1 MDPARYRTL
10 YLSPLPATA
19 RVRAVPGKLPDLSD
33 ANFHLKAGSVEVV
46 PLSLPQLY
54 TAGVECGHTAARAEL
69 KHQVLTVSAQLDHLR
84 EHFRAVQER
93 AQGDREQLAGEL
105 LATQRR
111 FQLAQLQMSDMQVQ
125 AGQLQM
131 QTEQMQLHAAHLEA
145 TLAMMRERV
154 GDLENS
160 RSWRITQ
167 PLRTVGERAKV
178 ARARFRAWRA
188 GIRRLPQLSGMALSI
203 LRNEGPGAL
212 ADRVRAKIQPEERY
226 KPGVPA
232 QFHQE
237 EVIAPLEFA
246 RAPAPLASIVIP
258 VYGKPLLTYTCL
270 KSLHANTPHDMV
282 EIIVVDDASP
292 EPTAAALAGVTGVRF
307 ERNSE
312 NLGFIGTCNRGA
324 EMARGEFVV
333 FLNNDTIVSQGWLEA
348 ILRVFHEHADAGL
361 VGAKLVYPDG
371 RLQEAG
377 GIVWRDGSAW
387 NWGRDDNPDRP
398 EYNYVREADYCS
410 GACVAIPVELF
421 RELGGFD
428 TRYAPAYYEDADL
441 AFAVR
446 AAGRKVYYQPA
457 ATIVHFEG
465 QTSGTDETTGV
476 KRHQVVNRATFADKW
491 STALQAHRANG
502 VSVEFERDRWAT
514 MRVLVID
521 ACMLTPDHDAGSMRM
536 LAILEILTSLRCK
549 VTFVADNLEHRQPY
563 VSQLQQRG
571 VEVLFHPF
579 VRSIAD
585 LLSKRGSEFDI
596 VVISRHYIAVKHIDA
611 VRAFAPRALVV
622 FDTVDL
628 HFLRSERQAELE
640 ASAMA
645 RASARAKRDEELT
658 LIRKSDV
665 TLVVSSYEQ
674 SLLAELVPDARVLVL
689 STIHELLPP
698 GRPFAEREGLV
709 FIGGFQHP
717 PNTDAVLWYAS
728 EILPHVRAA
737 LPGVRTYIVG
747 SNVPG
752 NVRALAAEDFVVT
765 GYVPDVTP
773 YFGGCRVSIAPLRYG
788 AGVKGKINLAMSY
801 GLPVVATT
809 PSIEGMSLVPE
820 RDVVVADDAKAFAD
834 AIVRVYH
841 DETLWNRLAAGG
853 RENIRTHFSRDVA
866 RSAITRL
873 IAFAHAGANSSGAGS
888 RAR

>member
-10 YLSPLPATA
+10 YLTPLPAAPRTHA
-19 RVRAVPGKLPDLSD
+19 PPDALPALDERH
-33 ANFHLKAGSVEVV
+33 FHLKEGEVEVV
-46 PLSLPQLY
+46 PLSLPQLF
-54 TAGVECGHTAARAEL
+54 TAGVECGHTAARGEL
-69 KHQVLTVSAQLDHLR
+69 KHQIGTVSAQLEHLR

-93 AQGDREQLAGEL
+93 AKGDREQLAGEL

-111 FQLAQLQMSDMQVQ
+111 FHSAQLQISEMQAE
-125 AGQLQM
+125 AGQMQM
-131 QTEQMQLHAAHLEA
+131 QADQMQMHAAHLESSVTA
-145 TLAMMRERV
+145 ARRRIDE
-154 GDLENS
+154 LETS
-160 RSWRITQ
+160 RAWRMTAPFRDAGQ
-167 PLRTVGERAKV
+167 RLKV
-178 ARARFRAWRA
+178 AKARFHAWRA
-188 GIRRLPQLSGMALSI
+188 GVRRLPQLSSIAFSI

-212 ADRVRAKIQPEERY
+212 AQRVKQKVAPEERFQ
-226 KPGVPA
+226 PA
-232 QFHQE
+232 APVQFHQE
-237 EVIAPLEFA
+237 EAMLPLAF
-246 RAPAPLASIVIP
+246 APAAAPMASIVIP

-270 KSLHANTPHDMV
+270 KSLHEHTPHDMIDV
-282 EIIVVDDASP
+282 IVVDDASP
-292 EPTAAALAGVTGVRF
+292 EAVAPALAGVTGVRC
-307 ERNSE
+307 ERNDE

-324 EMARGEFVV
+324 EFARGEYVV
-333 FLNNDTIVSQGWLEA
+333 FLNNDTIVTPGWLEA
-348 ILRVFHEHADAGL
+348 LLRVFHDHPDAGL

-387 NWGRDDNPDRP
+387 NFGRNDDPARP
-398 EYNYVREADYCS
+398 EYNYLREADYCS
-410 GACVAIPVELF
+410 GACLAIPADFF

-428 TRYAPAYYEDADL
+428 ARYAPAYYEDADL

-457 ATIVHFEG
+457 AAIVHFEG

-476 KRHQVVNRATFADKW
+476 KRHQVVNQSTFAQKW
-491 STALQAHRANG
+491 AGALKTHRANG
-502 VSVEFERDRWAT
+502 VEPGLERDRWAKL
-514 MRVLVID
+514 RVLVID

-579 VRSIAD
+579 TRSITD
-585 LLSKRGSEFDI
+585 LLDKRGAEFDI

-611 VRAFAPRALVV
+611 VRAFAPQALVV

-628 HFLRSERQAELE
+628 HFLRTERQAELE
-640 ASAMA
+640 GSALA
-645 RASARAKRDEELT
+645 RAAARAKRDEELA
-658 LIRKSDV
+658 LIRKADV
-665 TLVVSSYEQ
+665 TLVVSPYEQ
-674 SLLAELVPDARVLVL
+674 TLLAELAPDARVLVL
-689 STIHELLPP
+689 STIHELMPP
-698 GRPFAEREGLV
+698 GQPFAEREGLV

-717 PNTDAVLWYAS
+717 PNTDAVLWYAE

-737 LPGVRTYIVG
+737 LPGVKTIIVG
-747 SNVPG
+747 SKVPA

-773 YFGGCRVSIAPLRYG
+773 YFTGCRVSIAPLRYG

-809 PSIEGMSLVPE
+809 PAIEGMSLVPE
-820 RDVVVADDAKAFAD
+820 RDVLVADDAKAYAD
-834 AIVRVYH
+834 AIVRLYR
-841 DETLWNRLAAGG
+841 DEALWNRLAAAG
-853 RENIRTHFSRDVA
+853 RDNIRTYFSRDVA

-873 IAFAHAGANSSGAGS
+873 IAFARAGANAAHG
-888 RAR
+888 R